1 MAKTSSQPDAA
12 AQGNQEGRQSPRP
25 VDHVGRALSLAVIL
39 FVTWLLL
46 SGHYQAFVVT
56 LGVLSCL
63 AIVFITVRMDVLDH
77 EAFPIHLTWSAVPYW
92 IWLFKEIWIAA
103 VDVTKVILSPRLP
116 ISPRMLQ
123 VTSTQKSE
131 LGQVI
136 YANSITL
143 TPGTFTIRVFDGQ
156 LLVHA
161 LTQEAADG
169 VLTGEMDRRVTK
181 VEGPA

>member
-1 MAKTSSQPDAA
+1 MAETSSQPGAA
-12 AQGNQEGRQSPRP
+12 AQGGQDKGQRP
-25 VDHVGRALSLAVIL
+25 KRVDHVGRALSLAVIL

-63 AIVFITVRMDVLDH
+63 VIVFVTVRMDVLDR
-77 EAFPIHLTWSAVPYW
+77 EALPIHLTWGAVPYW
-92 IWLFKEIWIAA
+92 LWLVKEIWIAA
-103 VDVTKVILSPRLP
+103 IDVTKVILSPKLP
-116 ISPRMLQ
+116 ISPRMAQL
-123 VTSTQKSE
+123 TSTQKSE

-143 TPGTFTIRVFDGQ
+143 TPGTFTIRVFDDQ

-161 LTQEAADG
+161 LTQEGVDG
-169 VLTGEMDRRVTK
+169 LLTGEMDRRVTK
-181 VEGPA
+181 MEGLT

>member
-1 MAKTSSQPDAA
+1 MPKTSSQPGAA
-12 AQGNQEGRQSPRP
+12 AQGEQDKGPGPRR
-25 VDHVGRALSLAVIL
+25 VDYVGRALSLAVIL

-77 EAFPIHLTWSAVPYW
+77 EALPIHLTWGAVPYW
-92 IWLFKEIWIAA
+92 LWLIKEIWIAA
-103 VDVTKVILSPRLP
+103 LDVTKVILSPKLP
-116 ISPRMLQ
+116 ISPRMVQLEA
-123 VTSTQKSE
+123 TQKSE

-143 TPGTFTIRVFDGQ
+143 TPGTFTIRIFDDR

-161 LTQEAADG
+161 LTQEGVDG
-169 VLTGEMDRRVTK
+169 LMTGEMDRRVTK
-181 VEGPA
+181 MEGLT

>member
-1 MAKTSSQPDAA
+1 MAETSSQPDAA
-12 AQGNQEGRQSPRP
+12 AQGGQEKRQGPSR

-39 FVTWLLL
+39 FITWLLL
-46 SGHYQAFVVT
+46 SGHYEPFVVT

-63 AIVFITVRMDVLDH
+63 VIVFIAVRMDVLDR
-77 EAFPIHLTWSAVPYW
+77 EALPVHLTWSVVPYW

-103 VDVTKVILSPRLP
+103 IDVTKVILSPKLP
-116 ISPRMLQ
+116 ISPRMVQL
-123 VTSTQKSE
+123 TSTQKSE

-143 TPGTFTIRVFDGQ
+143 TPGTFTIRVFDDQ

-161 LTQEAADG
+161 LTQEGADG
-169 VLTGEMDRRVTK
+169 LATGDMDRRVTK
-181 VEGPA
+181 MEGPA

>member
-1 MAKTSSQPDAA
+1 MAETSSQPGAA
-12 AQGNQEGRQSPRP
+12 AQGGQEKQQGPRR

-63 AIVFITVRMDVLDH
+63 VIVFIAVRMDVLDR
-77 EAFPIHLTWSAVPYW
+77 EALPVHLTWSAVPYW
-92 IWLFKEIWIAA
+92 IWLCKEIWIAA
-103 VDVTKVILSPRLP
+103 IDVTKVILSPKLP
-116 ISPRMLQ
+116 ISPRMVQ
-123 VTSTQKSE
+123 FTSTQKSE

-143 TPGTFTIRVFDGQ
+143 TPGTFTIRVFDDQ

-161 LTQEAADG
+161 LTQDG
-169 VLTGEMDRRVTK
+169 VDGLATGEMDRRVTK
-181 VEGPA
+181 MEGPA